1 MKFMNLKV
9 EKLDDFFKVVNS
21 CEGNV
26 YLESPDMKLNLKS
39 KLCQY
44 LTLAKLCSAR
54 SDEIKELSIN
64 ADNEKDTAKLMK
76 FMFDGI
82 M

>member
-1 MKFMNLKV
+1 
-9 EKLDDFFKVVNS
+9 
-21 CEGNV
+21 
-26 YLESPDMKLNLKS
+26 MKLNLKS

-44 LTLAKLCSAR
+44 LTLAKLCSAGG
-54 SDEIKELSIN
+54 DEIKELSIN
-64 ADNEKDTAKLMK
+64 ADNEKDATKLMK

>member
-9 EKLDDFFKVVNS
+9 EKLDDFFNVINS

-26 YLESPDMKLNLKS
+26 FLECPDMKLNLKS
-39 KLCQY
+39 KLC
-44 LTLAKLCSAR
+44 SAGV
-54 SDEIKELSIN
+54 DEIKELDIN
-64 ADNEKDTAKLMK
+64 ADNPNDTAKLMK

-82 M
+82 A

>member
-44 LTLAKLCSAR
+44 LSFAKLCSAD
-54 SDEIKELSIN
+54 SEEIKELTIK
-64 ADNEKDTAKLMK
+64 ADNEKDVTKLIK

>member
-44 LTLAKLCSAR
+44 LSFANLCSAD
-54 SDEIKELSIN
+54 SEEIKEMTIK
-64 ADNEKDTAKLMK
+64 ADNAEDVTKLMK